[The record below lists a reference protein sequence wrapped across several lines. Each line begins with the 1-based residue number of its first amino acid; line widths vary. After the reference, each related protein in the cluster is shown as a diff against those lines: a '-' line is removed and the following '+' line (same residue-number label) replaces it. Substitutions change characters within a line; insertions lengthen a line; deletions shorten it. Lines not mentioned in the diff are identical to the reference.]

1 MNPRF
6 AILFPLVLTFAVLS
20 AILFL
25 SAISFSAGGINFVV
39 LMVAN
44 CLFFLMSLVAF
55 RIQLKAMGNT
65 NPNAFV
71 RSVMAGVMIKMFV
84 CIAAVIGYVLISGV
98 HFNEPAVFISM
109 ILYLLYL
116 VVEVA
121 VLMKLNK
128 RKNA

>member
-6 AILFPLVLTFAVLS
+6 KILLPLVVTFFVLAVLIFFS
-20 AILFL
+20 GLF
-25 SAISFSAGGINFVV
+25 FTNGTINFTV

-44 CLFFLMSLVAF
+44 CLFFLMSLIAF
-55 RIQLKAMGNT
+55 RIQLKAMGNA

-84 CIAAVIGYVLISGV
+84 CIAAVMAYVLLSR
-98 HFNEPAVFISM
+98 FNFNKPAVFISM
-109 ILYLLYL
+109 LFYLVYL

-121 VLMKLNK
+121 LLLKLNK

>member
-25 SAISFSAGGINFVV
+25 SAISFTAGGINFVV

-98 HFNEPAVFISM
+98 HFNKPAVFISM

>member
-1 MNPRF
+1 MNPWF
-6 AILFPLVLTFAVLS
+6 KILLPLVVTFFVLAVLIFFS
-20 AILFL
+20 ELFFTNG
-25 SAISFSAGGINFVV
+25 AINFTV

-44 CLFFLMSLVAF
+44 CLFFLMSLIAF
-55 RIQLKAMGNT
+55 RIQLKAMGNA

-84 CIAAVIGYVLISGV
+84 CIAAVMAYVLLSR
-98 HFNEPAVFISM
+98 FNFNKPAVFISM
-109 ILYLLYL
+109 LVYLVYL

-121 VLMKLNK
+121 LLLKLNK